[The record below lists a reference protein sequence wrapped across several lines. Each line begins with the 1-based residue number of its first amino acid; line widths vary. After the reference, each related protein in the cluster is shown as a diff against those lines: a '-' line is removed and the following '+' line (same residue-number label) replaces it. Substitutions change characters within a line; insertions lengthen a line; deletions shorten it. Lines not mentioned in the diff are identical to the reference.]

1 MSNTFDISNKPKFIG
16 SITKRE
22 LKKYVTSW
30 GWSRLIEGGKGEFV
44 EEIILD
50 YLINIKKYS
59 NIVKSKPN
67 CSHDF
72 HLLNEEDIRIDVR
85 RFNSKDSMYLGYT
98 SSMKKSRKN
107 WQDKAKYL
115 KRGGYFGAHIN
126 NKEINLYYLPAKFLL
141 KNFYTDR
148 LSIDLTLSWT
158 LTDLLK
164 KK

>member
-85 RFNSKDSMYLGYT
+85 RFNSKDSMYLG
-98 SSMKKSRKN
+98 
-107 WQDKAKYL
+107 
-115 KRGGYFGAHIN
+115 
-126 NKEINLYYLPAKFLL
+126 
-141 KNFYTDR
+141 
-148 LSIDLTLSWT
+148 
-158 LTDLLK
+158 
-164 KK
+164 